1 MITVTQARENDR
13 TTFCRQFTFNKN
25 GYSNRE
31 VDGAV
36 VSGVPVSGVPISSL
50 PIGSKIALTDPE
62 KLSPGEVGYIVC
74 QSSDEILY
82 LVPDAHRKR
91 GNFAS
96 ALSVAQ
102 SAVSDMTEK
111 ARAIVTT
118 VRGMLT
124 SRELKGGLPFF
135 NSDESRSFWNRYWID
150 WNSSSIGL
158 PSNVEIY
165 CPASGGP
172 IATTNREAE
181 TVSLGIRGLY
191 SIPSSTLVSSQP
203 NAAGAYE
210 LI

>member
-1 MITVTQARENDR
+1 MITVTKSRIDGR
-13 TTFCRQFTFNKN
+13 TTFCRQFTYNPKGEYN
-25 GYSNRE
+25 SRR
-31 VDGAV
+31 DGAI
-36 VSGVPVSGVPISSL
+36 VSGIPVSGVPISSL

-124 SRELKGGLPFF
+124 SRELEGGLPFF
-135 NSDESRSFWNRYWID
+135 SSDESRSFWNRYWID
-150 WNSSSIGL
+150 WNSSFIGL

-172 IATTNREAE
+172 IATTNRETE

-191 SIPSSTLVSSQP
+191 SIPPDTMVSGSP
-203 NAAGAYE
+203 NPQGAYE